1 MRILLSLLILFFT
14 TSAYADGFFGIP
26 VGTDI
31 SALPLKDN
39 QVEGDPSMYLV
50 GVPEPIGYF
59 DSYTAVGTKTT
70 GVCAVGAQSISF
82 KDDRAGRK
90 ILNYITTV
98 IPDLETKLG
107 KFYYVNQ
114 QESSDM
120 NTLSLVIDFDLEKP
134 ISDMLQSSLG
144 MLSTDVAAADGVQR
158 ANAYLYKE
166 IDTTTF
172 YLDILYDNFEGCS
185 DVMGLSN

>member
-26 VGTDI
+26 VGTDT